1 MKIAQ
6 ETFDLSKNKKYYR
19 PVFFQLFISSTDK
32 EKKKLHGYFLLFLR
46 WCFVPSFALETN
58 NACGVLG
65 YFTAFKR

>member
-19 PVFFQLFISSTDK
+19 PVFFQLFFSSTD
-32 EKKKLHGYFLLFLR
+32 EEKKLHGY
-46 WCFVPSFALETN
+46 CPSFALETN